1 MAAQLD
7 SLTVT
12 GDIMCRTIS
21 VQTASITNSM
31 VTAGAAIEA
40 TKTRRR
46 YYLNY
51 TQLVGTAVVAET
63 RGLGI
68 IRVATGTLVAVEA
81 AVIGAVA
88 TGGDRTVNVDVQKGN
103 QSTAFATMLSATIL
117 FNSSSTLRA
126 VSSGTLS
133 VTSLADNDQ
142 LQVVVTVAGAAGAQ
156 AQGLLV
162 TVTVDE
168 DPI

>member
-1 MAAQLD
+1 MAAQFD
-7 SLTVT
+7 SISVT
-12 GDIMCRTIS
+12 GDAMFRS
-21 VQTASITNSM
+21 VSIQTASITNAM

-40 TKTRRR
+40 TKMRRR

-51 TQLVGTAVVAET
+51 TQPTGTAVVAET
-63 RGLGI
+63 RGLSI
-68 IRVATGTLVAVEA
+68 IRVATGTIVAVEA
-81 AVIGAVA
+81 VVIGAGA
-88 TGGDRTVNVDVQKGN
+88 TGADRTVNVDVQKGN
-103 QSTAFATMLSATIL
+103 QSTAFATVLSSTIL
-117 FNSSSTLRA
+117 FNNASTLRA
-126 VSSGTLS
+126 VSAGTLS

-142 LQVVVTVAGAAGAQ
+142 LQVVVTVAGAAGNQ